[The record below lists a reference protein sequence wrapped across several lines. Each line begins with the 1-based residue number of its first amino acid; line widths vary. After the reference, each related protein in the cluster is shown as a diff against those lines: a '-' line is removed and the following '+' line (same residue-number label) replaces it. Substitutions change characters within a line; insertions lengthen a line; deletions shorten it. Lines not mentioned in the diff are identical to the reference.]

1 MEEDGMGVLLLL
13 LVVVMVVVEV
23 LSSSRSLSSLA
34 ADRPDSNRRMISGLE
49 VEKFSWKLVGWELKA
64 KSTRTPRGMY
74 DALLAHHQ
82 IVRF

>member
-1 MEEDGMGVLLLL
+1 MEEGVVGELLL
-13 LVVVMVVVEV
+13 LVLVVVDV

-34 ADRPDSNRRMISGLE
+34 AVRPDSNRRMISGLE
-49 VEKFSWKLVGWELKA
+49 VEKFSLKLVGWELKA
-64 KSTRTPRGMY
+64 KNTRIPRGMY